1 MGLNKGKTNNPNGRP
16 RGCTNKVTTEM
27 KGFLSDLIDD
37 NRQQIKD
44 DLKSLD
50 PKDRLLIL
58 EKFMQYTIPKMQSV
72 EATIDYSRLSDE
84 QLDCIITGITQSIED
99 DDSKE

>member
-1 MGLNKGKTNNPNGRP
+1 MNMAQKKGCTGNPNGRP
-16 RGCTNKVTTEM
+16 RGSTNRVTTEM
-27 KGFLSDLIDD
+27 KGFLTELIDD

-44 DLKSLD
+44 DLQRLD

-72 EATIDYSRLSDE
+72 EATIDYSKLSDE
-84 QLDCIITGITQSIED
+84 QLDNIITGITQTIED
-99 DDSKE
+99 DY

>member
-1 MGLNKGKTNNPNGRP
+1 MAQRKGCTGNPNGRP
-16 RGCTNKVTTEM
+16 RGSTNKVTTEM
-27 KGFLSDLIDD
+27 KGFLTELIDD

-44 DLKSLD
+44 DLQRLD

-72 EATIDYSRLSDE
+72 EATIDYSKLSDE
-84 QLDCIITGITQSIED
+84 QLDNIITGITQGIED
-99 DDSKE
+99 DN